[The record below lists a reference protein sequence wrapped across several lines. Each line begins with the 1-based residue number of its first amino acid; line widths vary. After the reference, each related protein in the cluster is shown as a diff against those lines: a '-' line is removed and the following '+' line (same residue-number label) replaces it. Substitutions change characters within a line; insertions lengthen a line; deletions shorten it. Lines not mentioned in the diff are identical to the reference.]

1 MKNVKIKTLM
11 IVSFIIT
18 FVLMAAVAV
27 AALLSIRAVH
37 DSYEA
42 VLNQPVAL
50 TDAVQE
56 SAESVNLIA
65 RQLRDM
71 ALFGYDSTTSADIS
85 NSVANIDVQ
94 LNTILSLYNGGDNLA
109 QNYID
114 AVDAYEEVLLSTEAA
129 LSANNVDR
137 ALTIIETQGG
147 PALEQALSAREALA
161 QQVYALGL
169 QATEA
174 VDARILRDIIL
185 IVVLVVL
192 TILVSVILNVQQL
205 TSILKPL
212 QTAEEAV
219 VAFSKGEL
227 SRNVDY
233 DANNEI
239 GAMCAAVR
247 DSQAIVSSIIGD
259 IVSVTQRLSD
269 GDLTMEI
276 DRDYPGEFAPIK
288 ANLEELFDRL
298 NSTMGNILQAS
309 DQVAAGADQ
318 VSTGAQGL
326 AQGATEQAS
335 AVEELSAT
343 INEIDK
349 SAQDNLNLAKTAQSK
364 SHEAAGQV
372 EVSNS
377 RMQEMEQAMRDILTG
392 QKDIE
397 KIIETI
403 ENIAF
408 QTNILALNAAV
419 EAARAGSAGKGFA
432 VVADEVRN
440 LASKS
445 DQAAKQTKKLIED
458 SMSYVDRG
466 SQLVSDVVKSME
478 KTVESASVAISYMEQ
493 LADSSIAQAD
503 SIAQLTTGVD
513 QISAVVQT
521 NSATSEESAAASEEL
536 SSQAVVMK
544 QMIQKFRL
552 RGEQAAEEPQPAAA
566 SVGAAPAYSGGG
578 DSAGENIFSKY

>member
-94 LNTILSLYNGGDNLA
+94 LNTILSLYNGGDSLA

-114 AVDAYEEVLLSTEAA
+114 AVDAYEEVLLSTESA
-129 LSANNVDR
+129 LRANNVDR

-419 EAARAGSAGKGFA
+419 EAARAGAAGKGFA

>member
-94 LNTILSLYNGGDNLA
+94 LNTILSLYNGGDSLA

-114 AVDAYEEVLLSTEAA
+114 AVDAYEEVLLSTESA
-129 LSANNVDR
+129 LRANNVDR

>member
-85 NSVANIDVQ
+85 DSVANIDVQ
-94 LNTILSLYNGGDNLA
+94 LNTILSLYNGGDSLA

-114 AVDAYEEVLLSTEAA
+114 AVDAYEEVLLSTESA

-147 PALEQALSAREALA
+147 PALEQVLSAREALA

-419 EAARAGSAGKGFA
+419 EAARAGTAGKGFA

-445 DQAAKQTKKLIED
+445 DQAAKQTKELIEL
-458 SMSYVDRG
+458 SAKNVARG
-466 SQLVSDVVKSME
+466 NNLSRQVSDTLE
-478 KTVESASVAISYMEQ
+478 QTASVTGETVH
-493 LADSSIAQAD
+493 SINQVAGNIITEAE
-503 SIAQLTTGVD
+503 SINQVTEGID
-513 QISAVVQT
+513 QISSVVQT
-521 NSATSEESAAASEEL
+521 NSATAEESAAASQEL
-536 SSQAVVMK
+536 SSQAQLLK
-544 QMIQKFRL
+544 ELAGKFTFHRDD
-552 RGEQAAEEPQPAAA
+552 Q
-566 SVGAAPAYSGGG
+566 
-578 DSAGENIFSKY
+578 

>member
-85 NSVANIDVQ
+85 DSVANIDVQ
-94 LNTILSLYNGGDNLA
+94 LNTILSLYNGGDSLA

-114 AVDAYEEVLLSTEAA
+114 AVDAYEEVLLSTESA

-147 PALEQALSAREALA
+147 PALEQVLSAREALA

>member
-114 AVDAYEEVLLSTEAA
+114 AVDAYEEVLLSTESA
-129 LSANNVDR
+129 LRANNVDR

>member
-94 LNTILSLYNGGDNLA
+94 LNTILSLYNGGDSLA

-114 AVDAYEEVLLSTEAA
+114 AVDAYEEVLLSTESA

-147 PALEQALSAREALA
+147 PALEQVLSAREALA

-445 DQAAKQTKKLIED
+445 DQAAKQTKELIER
-458 SMSYVDRG
+458 SAKNVARG
-466 SQLVSDVVKSME
+466 NNLSRQVSDTLE
-478 KTVESASVAISYMEQ
+478 QTASVTGETVH
-493 LADSSIAQAD
+493 SINQVAGNIITEAE
-503 SIAQLTTGVD
+503 SINQVTEGID
-513 QISAVVQT
+513 QISSVVQT
-521 NSATSEESAAASEEL
+521 NSATAEESAAASQEL
-536 SSQAVVMK
+536 SSQAQLLK
-544 QMIQKFRL
+544 ELAGKFTFHRDD
-552 RGEQAAEEPQPAAA
+552 Q
-566 SVGAAPAYSGGG
+566 
-578 DSAGENIFSKY
+578 

>member
-445 DQAAKQTKKLIED
+445 DQAAKQTKELIEL
-458 SMSYVDRG
+458 SAKNVARG
-466 SQLVSDVVKSME
+466 NNLSRQVSDTLE
-478 KTVESASVAISYMEQ
+478 QTASVTGETVH
-493 LADSSIAQAD
+493 SINQVAGNIITEAE
-503 SIAQLTTGVD
+503 SINQVTEGID
-513 QISAVVQT
+513 QISSVVQT
-521 NSATSEESAAASEEL
+521 NSATAEESAAASQEL
-536 SSQAVVMK
+536 SSQAQLLK
-544 QMIQKFRL
+544 ELAGKFTFHRDD
-552 RGEQAAEEPQPAAA
+552 Q
-566 SVGAAPAYSGGG
+566 
-578 DSAGENIFSKY
+578 

>member
-94 LNTILSLYNGGDNLA
+94 LNTILSLYNGGDSLA

-114 AVDAYEEVLLSTEAA
+114 AVDAYEEVLLSTESA
-129 LSANNVDR
+129 LRANNVDR

-445 DQAAKQTKKLIED
+445 DQAAKQTKELIEL
-458 SMSYVDRG
+458 SAKNVARG
-466 SQLVSDVVKSME
+466 NNLSRQVSDTLE
-478 KTVESASVAISYMEQ
+478 QTASVTGETVH
-493 LADSSIAQAD
+493 SINQVAGNIITEAE
-503 SIAQLTTGVD
+503 SINQVTEGID
-513 QISAVVQT
+513 QISSVVQT
-521 NSATSEESAAASEEL
+521 NSATAEESAAASQEL
-536 SSQAVVMK
+536 SSQAQLLK
-544 QMIQKFRL
+544 ELAGKFTFHRDD
-552 RGEQAAEEPQPAAA
+552 Q
-566 SVGAAPAYSGGG
+566 
-578 DSAGENIFSKY
+578 

>member
-85 NSVANIDVQ
+85 DSVANIDVQ
-94 LNTILSLYNGGDNLA
+94 LNTILSLYNGGDSLA

-114 AVDAYEEVLLSTEAA
+114 AVDAYEEVLLSTESA

-147 PALEQALSAREALA
+147 PALEQVLSAREALA

-419 EAARAGSAGKGFA
+419 EAARAGAAGKGFA
-432 VVADEVRN
+432 VVADEVRT
-440 LASKS
+440 LAGKTAGAS
-445 DQAAKQTKKLIED
+445 QNTAELIERAMAAVKNGKQIAD
-458 SMSYVDRG
+458 DTAASFRSVHSG
-466 SQLVSDVVKSME
+466 ISEVSERTAQVGTETE
-478 KTVESASVAISYMEQ
+478 KQKEALQQTTAGVEPI
-493 LADSSIAQAD
+493 SSI
-503 SIAQLTTGVD
+503 V
-513 QISAVVQT
+513 QIS
-521 NSATSEESAAASEEL
+521 SATAEESAAASQEL
-536 SSQAVVMK
+536 SSQAHLLRELTG
-544 QMIQKFRL
+544 KFIL
-552 RGEQAAEEPQPAAA
+552 PDQ
-566 SVGAAPAYSGGG
+566 GA
-578 DSAGENIFSKY
+578 

>member
-42 VLNQPVAL
+42 FLNQPVAL

-94 LNTILSLYNGGDNLA
+94 LNTIRSLYNGGDSLA

-114 AVDAYEEVLLSTEAA
+114 AVDAYEEVLLSSESA

-147 PALEQALSAREALA
+147 PALEQVLSAREALA
-161 QQVYALGL
+161 QQVYDLGL

-192 TILVSVILNVQQL
+192 AILVSVILNVQQL

-227 SRNVDY
+227 SYNVDY

-372 EVSNS
+372 EVCNS

-478 KTVESASVAISYMEQ
+478 KTVEGAAVAISYMEQ

-578 DSAGENIFSKY
+578 DSANENIFSKY